1 MRNLGLAFA
10 FFLTMAAGCSA
21 TEKSLCD
28 KDRQCRGGND
38 ADFNACVQS
47 LIYEGKIASDY
58 GCSDAYNALITCVE
72 STSICDTLLTVKY
85 LKNSCNAQIDS
96 LNTCEKAASVRG
108 DKHFLIEMASQ
119 APK

>member
-1 MRNLGLAFA
+1 MRNLGLVFA

-47 LIYEGKIASDY
+47 LVYEGKIAADY
-58 GCSDAYNALITCVE
+58 GCSDAYASLITCVDT
-72 STSICDTLLTVKY
+72 TSICDTILTVKY
-85 LKNSCNAQIDS
+85 LKNSCSAQIDA

-108 DKHFLIEMASQ
+108 DSHFLTEMASQ
-119 APK
+119 GQQ